1 MLTKDIGKESLQF
14 AHLLHVRPLKK
25 KKGICKTMTEK
36 WRKDVKS
43 VEKFFVLDRNRED
56 LFFGDNI

>member
-25 KKGICKTMTEK
+25 GICKTMTEK
-36 WRKDVKS
+36 WRKDVIS
-43 VEKFFVLDRNRED
+43 VEKFFVPDRNRED

>member
-25 KKGICKTMTEK
+25 KGICKTMTEK
-36 WRKDVKS
+36 WRKDAKS
-43 VEKFFVLDRNRED
+43 VEKFFVLVRNREN

>member
-1 MLTKDIGKESLQF
+1 
-14 AHLLHVRPLKK
+14 
-25 KKGICKTMTEK
+25 MTEK

-56 LFFGDNI
+56 PFFGDNI

>member
-1 MLTKDIGKESLQF
+1 MNKGYRKRKPSVCAPVARKAI
-14 AHLLHVRPLKK
+14 K

-43 VEKFFVLDRNRED
+43 VEKFFVLVRNRED

>member
-1 MLTKDIGKESLQF
+1 
-14 AHLLHVRPLKK
+14 
-25 KKGICKTMTEK
+25 MTEK

-43 VEKFFVLDRNRED
+43 VEKFFVPDRNRED